1 MNDNKQRECAP
12 HQMTMTKEEAEMND
26 EKKKKIIQNKTCVQ
40 NKRNTKRANQKKNFF
55 FFICFSNKK
64 PTIYVERLHK
74 REQRRV
80 NSDIFEK
87 MLILL
92 VFSR

>member
-1 MNDNKQRECAP
+1 
-12 HQMTMTKEEAEMND
+12 MTMTKEEEAEMND
-26 EKKKKIIQNKTCVQ
+26 EKKKRKKSYKIKLVYKINETQREPIEKG
-40 NKRNTKRANQKKNFF
+40 KKIFF
-55 FFICFSNKK
+55 FHLYFVCFSNKK

-80 NSDIFEK
+80 NRDIFEK